1 MCIGVG
7 LVRFHSQHW
16 LGCTGFD
23 VTLDSVLVNMD
34 DGLHDGLSLAG
45 LLVCFDGFAHGSNSV
60 TLEPVPVAPVTI
72 VEQVPAIMLVATG
85 LVIVYVVLL
94 DGVCVCH
101 GVCSFGVLAC
111 TSACH
116 GSIVAG
122 SETLSSFLSLY
133 LSIDSLGLIVFV
145 IV

>member
-1 MCIGVG
+1 
-7 LVRFHSQHW
+7 
-16 LGCTGFD
+16 
-23 VTLDSVLVNMD
+23 
-34 DGLHDGLSLAG
+34 
-45 LLVCFDGFAHGSNSV
+45 
-60 TLEPVPVAPVTI
+60 
-72 VEQVPAIMLVATG
+72 
-85 LVIVYVVLL
+85 VLL